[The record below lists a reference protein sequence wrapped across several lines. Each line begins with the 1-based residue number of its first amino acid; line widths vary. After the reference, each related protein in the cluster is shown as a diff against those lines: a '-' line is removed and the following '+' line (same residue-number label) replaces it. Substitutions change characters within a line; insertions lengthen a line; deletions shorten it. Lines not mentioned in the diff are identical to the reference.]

1 MSFIN
6 KLVREPA
13 LTLGVITAGL
23 SLLVL
28 FGVPLSGDQMAGI
41 GVFVGAVFA
50 LTRYLTTPTSEVI
63 AQKKPNGEVVG
74 GGVIPEVK
82 GQLVEVNMGLTNP
95 PGDVDVEPEPPD
107 HYHPL
112 P

>member
-1 MSFIN
+1 MNFIN

-28 FGVPLSGDQMAGI
+28 FGVDITRDQMAGI

-50 LTRYLTTPTSEVI
+50 LTRYLTTPTAEVI
-63 AQKKPNGEVVG
+63 AQAKPNGDVVAG
-74 GGVIPEVK
+74 GANPEIK
-82 GQLVEVNMGLTNP
+82 GEQVTVHVVEDNP
-95 PGDVDVEPEPPD
+95 RE
-107 HYHPL
+107 
-112 P
+112 